1 MNELEELSDNK
12 EDVESFVEVLLYDRV
27 GSYLLSNLVVL
38 Y

>member
-1 MNELEELSDNK
+1 MNELEELSDKK